1 VDTETRFEA
10 GSGHVPG
17 QRQRTNGAGETLEPV
32 VADAVARAGYDLE
45 LLHVQQ
51 AGRRQL
57 VKVVVDSREDSDR
70 ADGGIGL
77 DQVAEV
83 SRAVSEALD
92 ALEDPR
98 TAGNVLGGSY
108 TLEVTSPGLDR
119 PLTKP
124 RHWRRARLRKVAVR
138 QAEDSYTARVG
149 DADERG
155 VALLVGGAVRQVRYE
170 DIDHAVIEIEFREA
184 PAAEIAML
192 EREEGSR

>member
-1 VDTETRFEA
+1 M
-10 GSGHVPG
+10 PG

-57 VKVVVDSREDSDR
+57 VKVVVDSREDTDN

-83 SRAVSEALD
+83 SRVVSEALD

-98 TAGNVLGGSY
+98 SAGNVLGGSY

-155 VALLVGGAVRQVRYE
+155 VALLVGGDVRHVRYE
-170 DIDHAVIEIEFREA
+170 DIEHAVIEIEFREP

>member
-1 VDTETRFEA
+1 M
-10 GSGHVPG
+10 PG
-17 QRQRTNGAGETLEPV
+17 QRQRTHGAGEVLEPV

-57 VKVVVDSREDSDR
+57 VKVVVDSRDDSTADSTADTGS

-83 SRAVSEALD
+83 SRAVSQALD
-92 ALEDPR
+92 ALVDDR
-98 TAGNVLGGSY
+98 TAGSILGGSY

-138 QAEDSYTARVG
+138 QAEHGYTARVG
-149 DADERG
+149 AADDQG
-155 VALLVGGAVRQVRYE
+155 VTLLVDGQPTYVRYQ
-170 DIDHAVIEIEFREA
+170 DIEHAVIEVEFREP
-184 PAAEIAML
+184 PAAEIALL
-192 EREEGSR
+192 EQEEGSR